1 MRLTLKYLQLTSQ
14 GIYRYRRRVPD
25 RLRTLVGRNEL
36 VRKLGE
42 TEKEAL
48 RNYPAVHSRAEKLL
62 LSATKKLKQLHAEGF
77 EPQFPEP
84 QTALMI
90 RRHAER
96 ALRDLGF
103 DPTGTGFGLDD
114 GEVEWVHRSVISEG
128 IAEKYPEDPE
138 TGYPIG
144 VAPTDTEIVRML
156 HSSRPPDAPPP
167 TFDDAARLYVEEKI
181 QGQISAR
188 QNINRVIRVS
198 KIVQSALGR
207 DPVLTGLKKKDAREV
222 RDHMLSDKGI
232 SPSTTRRYLNDIR
245 AIVNFGIDQFD
256 LTGVSNPF
264 TRLSVK
270 TDAVSREARRSFN
283 AEELQDVR
291 THVAHSVSKELKL
304 I

>member
-25 RLRTLVGRNEL
+25 RLCTLVGRNEL

-222 RDHMLSDKGI
+222 RDHMLS
-232 SPSTTRRYLNDIR
+232 TR
-245 AIVNFGIDQFD
+245 A
-256 LTGVSNPF
+256 
-264 TRLSVK
+264 SVRH
-270 TDAVSREARRSFN
+270 TDASRRRGQHEPSRWSAVHWQPRRTRSKTARPPLHCSRDTPSPEG
-283 AEELQDVR
+283 AIEPLQL
-291 THVAHSVSKELKL
+291 S
-304 I
+304 